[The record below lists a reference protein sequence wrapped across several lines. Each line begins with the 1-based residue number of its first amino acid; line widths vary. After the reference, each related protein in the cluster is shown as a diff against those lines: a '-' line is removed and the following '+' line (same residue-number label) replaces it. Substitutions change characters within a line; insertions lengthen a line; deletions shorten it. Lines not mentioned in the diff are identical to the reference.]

1 VLTDVFQ
8 QLNLYRIKMPKN
20 IIFFWTIYRLTVL
33 LEEKVDLEA
42 IHDINE
48 EMQENA
54 RRVDYSIYPLS
65 LGNVVGYGSYPQSQS
80 RSVYD
85 PN

>member
-1 VLTDVFQ
+1 MAK
-8 QLNLYRIKMPKN
+8 NL
-20 IIFFWTIYRLTVL
+20 IIFLTIYRLTVL

-54 RRVDYSIYPLS
+54 RQVDRLH
-65 LGNVVGYGSYPQSQS
+65 
-80 RSVYD
+80 
-85 PN
+85 

>member
-1 VLTDVFQ
+1 L
-8 QLNLYRIKMPKN
+8 
-20 IIFFWTIYRLTVL
+20 IYRLTVL

-54 RRVDYSIYPLS
+54 RQVDYSIYPLS
-65 LGNVVGYGSYPQSQS
+65 LANVVGYGIPPKITSGPLTIRTRPSNILGYQ
-80 RSVYD
+80 
-85 PN
+85 

>member
-1 VLTDVFQ
+1 
-8 QLNLYRIKMPKN
+8 MAKN
-20 IIFFWTIYRLTVL
+20 IIFFLMMYRLTVL

-54 RRVDYSIYPLS
+54 RQVDPLH
-65 LGNVVGYGSYPQSQS
+65 
-80 RSVYD
+80 
-85 PN
+85 

>member
-1 VLTDVFQ
+1 
-8 QLNLYRIKMPKN
+8 M
-20 IIFFWTIYRLTVL
+20 IYRLTVL

-54 RRVDYSIYPLS
+54 RQVDFSILSCPLC
-65 LGNVVGYGSYPQSQS
+65 LGNVVGYGSYPQSHS
-80 RSVYD
+80 GSDYD

>member
-1 VLTDVFQ
+1 MFFNNLTFIGK
-8 QLNLYRIKMPKN
+8 NLLFFLEKPNLQSKN
-20 IIFFWTIYRLTVL
+20 IPIIFFLMIYRLTVL

-54 RRVDYSIYPLS
+54 RQVDLLHLS
-65 LGNVVGYGSYPQSQS
+65 SFPW
-80 RSVYD
+80 
-85 PN
+85 P

>member
-1 VLTDVFQ
+1 
-8 QLNLYRIKMPKN
+8 M
-20 IIFFWTIYRLTVL
+20 TIYRLTVL

-54 RRVDYSIYPLS
+54 RQVDLLHLYSFPCQYYGIRILPPMSFRVRF
-65 LGNVVGYGSYPQSQS
+65 
-80 RSVYD
+80 RSEPGQVK
-85 PN
+85 NWI